1 MGRRSFLVALGV
13 ASTRG
18 DQITR
23 SMIAAYTFDDL
34 TAADSGPNGW
44 HGTAANYVPV
54 VTERGDYAMSFG
66 GNWDDDGGVIDDDI
80 VFPAAVTA
88 ALGGSADRSFC
99 LFADID
105 QFDDGMMFYYGAA
118 ETDREFGLR
127 TENAGAPAVSVQFY
141 DSDVAVDAPS
151 VADGAWHHYCLTY
164 AGSSG
169 IWKLFVDGNLL
180 GSATKVL
187 DTGTSTALRMGNRDT
202 GTHEFHGAL
211 DEFYVFNESLTSSSV
226 AQLYTALTL
235 GLTPSPTGSLSPTA
249 RPSADICSPVAFA
262 APVVETAAAGPRDV
276 VALDVDGD
284 GDVDLLT
291 AEYGSS
297 SVVWYEA
304 DNAGSGFRASVVSD
318 SVDGAQSV
326 FAIDVDGD
334 ADVDALSAS
343 YNDNDVTW
351 YEQRPDVS
359 SIDWYAHQIFG
370 AGGYVYDVS
379 AIDVD
384 GDGDV
389 DALHADVTG
398 DASLALW
405 VNDGAESFVQFDIS
419 TSASSPRSVRGV
431 DFNGDGDVDVVSGE
445 AGVVALYGRNGAG
458 YAGVSL
464 TSAVS
469 SVYRAVPAD
478 VDGDGLTDLVVASSG
493 DNSVKYFRGATT
505 ASVGAAQVVDRDMD
519 MAVDVDVADF
529 DGDGTLDVV
538 AAAFVGGLVRVY
550 ATDTA
555 TVLADQDW
563 GSGTTLRSGAGDVGA
578 ATPVDLD
585 GDADVDVLAAL
596 YDNSAVESY
605 ANECES
611 APAPSLP
618 THHPTHVPST
628 HRPTMPKP
636 SPEPTP
642 SPTPEPSVDAPNP
655 TLWILCNANAD
666 CGAGEFCN
674 NDAEG
679 TFAGGCEGCY
689 YPGGDFPLGSAVCD
703 RYVASCC
710 GDGACDSCDPS
721 ASPTPTALPT
731 PAPMPK
737 PSISSS
743 PSSSLSPTRAPSPET
758 LGAFCNCTAY
768 VSGASPQD
776 AALCVS
782 TFGST
787 CRAPNNAGTCPG
799 NFELC
804 FAATAA
810 PTSAPTS
817 APTPAPTPGP
827 TLAPFAA
834 GSPTVAAPSAAPAP
848 APSAAPT
855 LSDEEL
861 VALLNDTAASL
872 EHTCAG
878 GNASSCLEAAGAA
891 AADAEALVAGQ
902 SLSAS
907 TRDETLRVEA
917 AVLEATA
924 ASGALSA
931 ETATSVLEG
940 LSAVVVAAAG
950 DGDDGA
956 AAAVY
961 ALEDELLDQT
971 AATLAPGETSTELEA
986 SAVVARVA
994 LVDVDDL
1001 ETAGKPTLLLF
1012 ARENASA
1019 AVPFEA
1025 LGGPGHVKQVRA
1037 TVWRASPRAAT
1048 GNLAGPELEVEVVD
1062 DGTGS
1067 VVAVAALEHPVKL
1080 ELPGAGTCVFWD
1092 GEAWSTR
1099 GLTPVEKGCAST
1111 HLSSFAVAALANGES
1126 SCAALKREPGAAL
1139 YASAA
1144 YRAFVVAAATA
1155 WGTVFAWGFRRVVGP
1170 VLEHRRDHRHMGWRS
1185 AAKSI
1190 DTVNGRVAA
1199 AFVCLGL
1206 MRGAY
1211 YGAVAAGPR
1220 ENTVCRELD
1229 SSLIALHDAG
1239 TPVYLGALS
1248 AVCLY
1253 WWQLPQTK
1261 GSKPSRAVNLKG
1273 RALSAFV
1280 VFNVGFLV
1288 LNCAALAGLVFG
1300 EPVRRPSAEATARAA
1315 LMVYAA
1321 AASVEGVAYVVFGL
1335 RLVTRL
1341 DALAAKNKCDK
1352 VLQLQRRVRVLLVV
1366 CGVGTMVCGALAALF
1381 ASLKSPTPRDAFL
1394 CFAVGVHAVELVVGI
1409 VSAVLVL
1416 RSNLGMEGAKKSLFD
1431 AARKARESVRMSLM
1445 ELKSS
1450 LNLGRRTTSPSGPPK
1465 PDPDGIELE
1474 DHYAHVDPMQRKSV
1488 RESPMHQLAH
1498 LDVDEQ
1504 RKEIG
1509 IVLKLAERNSKIRE
1523 DGSSPRARSL
1533 PKELLDFVA
1542 ALEPP
1547 LTEAQADRVR
1557 EAIRILRGE
1566 YESLRRKSSKEG
1578 SRRSSVGNDRERALA
1593 QKHKIRM
1600 SAAGDVV

>member
-23 SMIAAYTFDDL
+23 SMIAAYTFDDQ
-34 TAADSGPNGW
+34 TAADTGPNEW

-54 VTERGDYAMSFG
+54 FTERGDYAMSFG

-105 QFDDGMMFYYGAA
+105 QFDDGVMFYYGAA

-127 TENAGAPAVSVQFY
+127 TENAGAPAYVSVQFY
-141 DSDVAVDAPS
+141 DHDVAVDAPT

-180 GSATKVL
+180 ESATKVL

-235 GLTPSPTGSLSPTA
+235 GLTPSPTASFSPTA
-249 RPSADICSPVAFA
+249 RPSADICSPVAFS

-291 AEYGSS
+291 AEYASS

-304 DNAGSGFRASVVSD
+304 NNAGSGFRASVVSD

-351 YEQRPDVS
+351 YEQRPDGS
-359 SIDWYAHQIFG
+359 GIDWYAHQIFG

-419 TSASSPRSVRGV
+419 TSASSPRSVCGF

-478 VDGDGLTDLVVASSG
+478 IDGDGLTDLVVASSG

-550 ATDTA
+550 ETDTA

-563 GSGTTLRSGAGDVGA
+563 GSGTTLRSGAGEVGA

-596 YDNSAVESY
+596 YDNSVVESY

-611 APAPSLP
+611 APAPSLHPTWPPTRLPTRHP
-618 THHPTHVPST
+618 THHPTHQPT
-628 HRPTMPKP
+628 HQPTTPKP

-642 SPTPEPSVDAPNP
+642 SPTPEPSADAPNP

-679 TFAGGCEGCY
+679 AFAGGCEGCY
-689 YPGGDFPLGSAVCD
+689 YPGDFPLGSAVCD

-721 ASPTPTALPT
+721 ASATPTALPT

-743 PSSSLSPTRAPSPET
+743 PSSSLSPTRAPSRET

-768 VSGASPQD
+768 VSGAAPQD
-776 AALCVS
+776 GALCVS
-782 TFGST
+782 AFGST
-787 CRAPNNAGTCPG
+787 CRAPNTVGACPG

-804 FAATAA
+804 LAATAA
-810 PTSAPTS
+810 RRRAAADGAPDVRADGRAV
-817 APTPAPTPGP
+817 APAEPRADDARAHARADAGADARAHAR
-827 TLAPFAA
+827 APFAA
-834 GSPTVAAPSAAPAP
+834 GSPT
-848 APSAAPT
+848 
-855 LSDEEL
+855 
-861 VALLNDTAASL
+861 
-872 EHTCAG
+872 
-878 GNASSCLEAAGAA
+878 AAGAA

-950 DGDDGA
+950 DGDGGA

-1001 ETAGKPTLLLF
+1001 DTAGKPTLLLF

-1067 VVAVAALEHPVKL
+1067 VVAVADLEHPVKL

-1092 GEAWSTR
+1092 GDAWSTR

-1111 HLSSFAVAALANGES
+1111 HLSSFAVAALAHGES
-1126 SCAALKREPGAAL
+1126 SCAALRRKPGAAL

-1170 VLEHRRDHRHMGWRS
+1170 VLEYRRDHRHMGWRS

-1190 DTVNGRVAA
+1190 DTVNGRVAV

-1211 YGAVAAGPR
+1211 YGAVAVGPR

-1229 SSLIALHDAG
+1229 SSLITLHDAG

-1288 LNCAALAGLVFG
+1288 LNSAALAGLVFG
-1300 EPVRRPSAEATARAA
+1300 APVRRLSAGATARTA

-1578 SRRSSVGNDRERALA
+1578 SRRSSVGNDRERVLA